1 MITTYKYAKKLA
13 DEMVKRGLASTWYG
27 ENDGES
33 EDILIGLNDST
44 DNIDAEVRIYFTLTK
59 VKISMNLYKY
69 QPDGK
74 YLFTNID
81 IEEKSLWY
89 ILASILFDGD
99 NIDSLIN
106 SDICLIYNEKIHAN
120 DGFLQW
126 YDEDHNPVEE

>member
-59 VKISMNLYKY
+59 KDKKAL
-69 QPDGK
+69 
-74 YLFTNID
+74 L
-81 IEEKSLWY
+81 
-89 ILASILFDGD
+89 
-99 NIDSLIN
+99 
-106 SDICLIYNEKIHAN
+106 CLN
-120 DGFLQW
+120 
-126 YDEDHNPVEE
+126 